1 MMAKLYTAQEMRDA
15 ILKLKAFQG
24 NKMTLLRIEDMLR
37 QAADDIDR
45 NEKMRKEV
53 DLYKKTFR
61 KICGCLNKDI
71 EVGATIHKV
80 DGSSTFFISDCGAM
94 PIIFEIA
101 KIIKDTVKEGEN
113 GPVCHLVRREVGECE
128 EVVE

>member
-1 MMAKLYTAQEMRDA
+1 MDRKYTSYQMRVAASSCDEMGHSMVA
-15 ILKLKAFQG
+15 
-24 NKMTLLRIEDMLR
+24 EMLR
-37 QAADDIDR
+37 QAADDIDC

-71 EVGATIHKV
+71 EVGSTIHKV
-80 DGSSTFFISDCGAM
+80 DGSSTFFISDCRAM

-101 KIIKDTVKEGEN
+101 KIIEDTVKKD
-113 GPVCHLVRREVGECE
+113 E
-128 EVVE
+128 E

>member
-1 MMAKLYTAQEMRDA
+1 MSLIGKVYTSQDMRDA
-15 ILKLKAFQG
+15 AKCLFACEVDLKHDNRDIA
-24 NKMTLLRIEDMLR
+24 RMLR
-37 QAADDIDR
+37 QAADDIDC

-71 EVGATIHKV
+71 EVSKTIHKV
-80 DGSSTFFISDCGAM
+80 DGSSTSFISDHGAL

-101 KIIKDTVKEGEN
+101 KIIKDTVKEGE
-113 GPVCHLVRREVGECE
+113 E
-128 EVVE
+128 